1 MKKKINL
8 IVNDEDKN
16 LRVDVFI
23 NKKEDKISRT
33 RIKNLIL
40 NRNLK
45 LNDMVIKDPSK
56 KVITGDRLELV
67 IPEPIKASLKPYKY
81 KLDIIYEDEDLIVL
95 NKPAGIVMHPGAG
108 NFDKTI
114 VNALINYNKDSLS
127 STGDELR
134 PGIVHR
140 IDKNTSGLVV
150 IAKNNH
156 THEHLSIQFSK
167 HSIKRVYQLLIWGKV
182 KPSKG
187 RIETLI
193 TRSSKNRQMMEVSS
207 SKGKVAITNYTTK
220 EVFENENLPT
230 LSLLECK
237 LETGRTHQ
245 IRVHMNYKGN
255 SIVGDDKYKK
265 KFKKIKN
272 INPDL
277 EKNLLNLKRQ
287 FLHAKTIGFMHPKNN
302 KEMIFNSTLPE
313 ELEIIIKMLRNTV
326 KLNIEKKNKLIR

>member
-8 IVNDEDKN
+8 IVEDAYKN

-23 NKKEDKISRT
+23 NKKENKISRT

-40 NRNLK
+40 DKKLK
-45 LNDMVIKDPSK
+45 LNNQIIIDPSK
-56 KVITGDRLELV
+56 KVSYGDTLELI
-67 IPEPIKASLKPYKY
+67 IPEPKIASLTPYKY
-81 KLDIIYEDEDLIVL
+81 KLDIIYEDEDLIVI

-114 VNALINYNKDSLS
+114 VNALINYDKNSLS
-127 STGDELR
+127 NIGDELR

-140 IDKNTSGLVV
+140 IDKNTSGLIVV
-150 IAKNNH
+150 AKNNE
-156 THEHLSIQFSK
+156 THENLSIQFSK
-167 HSIKRVYQLLIWGKV
+167 HSITRVYRLLIWGKV

-187 RIETLI
+187 KIETFI
-193 TRSSKNRQMMEVSS
+193 TRSSKNRQMMEVSRT
-207 SKGKVAITNYTTK
+207 KGKKAITNYKTI
-220 EVFENENLPT
+220 EIFENEYTPT

-245 IRVHMNYKGN
+245 IRVHMNFMGN

-272 INPDL
+272 INATL
-277 EKNLLNLKRQ
+277 EK
-287 FLHAKTIGFMHPKNN
+287 KTD
-302 KEMIFNSTLPE
+302 
-313 ELEIIIKMLRNTV
+313 
-326 KLNIEKKNKLIR
+326 